1 LRFAEGFISFGSI
14 PGLSLNIMKLY
25 LAMFLLVTFS
35 SCVVRVIEPSPI
47 VTKPKPIQTV
57 VVVSNPS
64 VLVINQRIGLPAYP
78 NSRVFNLEEDGDSR
92 KVEFETNASL
102 NQVYGFF
109 HNELLRRGWLRSKLN
124 IKSSATKVE
133 ARYQRPNERFDF
145 KLDQQGNSGRYKL
158 EIKF

>member
-1 LRFAEGFISFGSI
+1 
-14 PGLSLNIMKLY
+14 MKPY
-25 LAMFLLVTFS
+25 LPVFLMLVTFS
-35 SCVVRVIEPSPI
+35 SCVVRVIDPQPVV
-47 VTKPKPIQTV
+47 VTKPTPVQTV
-57 VVVSNPS
+57 VVVTNPS
-64 VLVINQRIGLPAYP
+64 VVIINRRIGLPAYP
-78 NSRVFNLEEDGDSR
+78 NSRVFNLEEKDGDSR
-92 KVEFETNASL
+92 KVEFETGASL

-158 EIKF
+158 EINF

>member
-1 LRFAEGFISFGSI
+1 
-14 PGLSLNIMKLY
+14 MKPY
-25 LAMFLLVTFS
+25 LPAFLLLVTFS
-35 SCVVRVIEPSPI
+35 SCVVRVIDPQPV
-47 VTKPKPIQTV
+47 VTKPVPVQTV

-64 VLVINQRIGLPAYP
+64 VVIINRRIGLPAYP
-78 NSRVFNLEEDGDSR
+78 NSRVFNLEEDSDSR

-102 NQVYGFF
+102 GQVYTFF

-124 IKSSATKVE
+124 VKGSATKVE

-158 EIKF
+158 EINF